1 MSKIKKYFI
10 GFAAI
15 VLILALV
22 ANTPVD
28 AKSKYRTNT
37 TGLAKPAALS
47 AEQFDGNTIAC
58 WMENIGLIV
67 SQNVTG
73 GSGMEW
79 PKGSNKTIDYAS
91 GLWMLGK
98 TAAGEIRSASSE
110 YSSEFQPGQILASGA
125 PANPDDPKYRIYKI
139 NSDGSGDWD
148 VWPFDQGAPALK
160 KKDGSDS
167 LNATGKKIPQ
177 IIGDQTLFWVMNDG
191 NLANHGNLFQT
202 NVMNVEQQILVFGYN
217 TTNPL
222 GNIMFVKW
230 TVINKSNMNYDS
242 VYVAVWDD
250 PDLGDAS
257 DDLVGCNIDLGL
269 GYCYNG
275 GPVDATYGTTPP
287 ALGFD
292 FFQGPEVDG
301 EYLKMTSFIY
311 YWNGAPDPFGD
322 PEDALQA
329 YNFMKGL
336 RSDGTSYT
344 DDEGNVSRFV
354 FNGDPV
360 TQSGWL
366 DSNPADRRFLM
377 SSGPFQLKSGDT
389 QEIVGAKIIAPG
401 TDNLAAVNA
410 LLFFDEFAQTAFDNN
425 FDLPVPPA
433 PVLEG
438 VGLDGE
444 VVLKWQDA
452 GKKYKTIEAYD
463 FKGYKFEGYNIYQG
477 ESGTGPWKLIK
488 TIDLVNEFGIVFDNT
503 YDAGTGMV
511 LEKPVTFG
519 SNTGISREYKV
530 ASDVISGLP
539 FYNYKAYYF
548 AVTSYAIN
556 PDISPKV
563 VESGQIALAV
573 YPSEPALGQELHNN
587 YADVVAV
594 NHISGN
600 SDAKVTPYVVDPTKV
615 IDAAYLVKFGRDV
628 RAINATTTKVDEYWH
643 LYRDGN
649 RVVSYNRNFS
659 NDEDY
664 PIIDGIKWKVSGSFA
679 EPLDFS
685 KMIVTPEDNEDNYDI
700 DSYLASGFS
709 EFSAAAWDVYGLGH
723 TDVATL
729 QRDFELRFTG
739 VMSDDGLSVVSG
751 GQMATFEGA
760 RQYDMANHPLNPNP
774 GVSEPFLVR
783 IPFEVWDVEDPD
795 NPRQINFSIYDR
807 GQANPAADDFTVFDL
822 DARMY
827 TCTFSS
833 DYDEELHIPGDDPD
847 ATWNLVFW
855 KASWKAGDVLRFVYD
870 NPIVAGTDVFKVTPK
885 GFTKSD
891 NEIAKENIDKINAVP
906 NPYFGWNPAERVPT
920 TRIMRITNLPQSG
933 ATIRIFDLAGN
944 LVKVIDDAARS
955 SQGTLNSSHAE
966 WDLRNSADVPVA
978 SGMYIAH
985 IDIPGVGEKVLK
997 LAVINRDERLIYF

>member
-1 MSKIKKYFI
+1 MSKITKVFI

-15 VLILALV
+15 VLILALI
-22 ANTPVD
+22 ANTPID
-28 AKSKYRTNT
+28 AKSKYKTNA
-37 TGLAKPAALS
+37 TGLAKPAELS

-58 WMENIGLIV
+58 WMENTGLIV

-73 GSGMEW
+73 SSGMEW

-91 GLWMLGK
+91 GLWLFGK
-98 TAAGEIRSASSE
+98 TPSGEIRSASSE
-110 YSSEFQPGQILASGA
+110 YATEFQPGQILASGA
-125 PANPDDPKYRIYKI
+125 LSNPDDPKYRIYKI
-139 NSDGSGDWD
+139 NSDGTGDWD
-148 VWPFDQGAPALK
+148 VWPFDQGAPSV
-160 KKDGSDS
+160 KDKTGKDS
-167 LNATGKKIPQ
+167 LDTEGKKIPQ
-177 IIGDQTLFWVMNDG
+177 LIGDQTLFWVMNDG
-191 NLANHGNLFQT
+191 NLANHGNFMQT
-202 NVMNVEQQILVFGYN
+202 NVMNLEQQVLIFGYN
-217 TTNPL
+217 TANPL
-222 GNIMFVKW
+222 GNIMFIKW
-230 TVINKSNMNYDS
+230 NVVNKSSIDYDS

-257 DDLVGCNIDLGL
+257 DDLVGCDIELGM
-269 GYCYNG
+269 GFCYNG

-301 EYLKMTSFIY
+301 EYLPMTSFIY

-322 PEDALQA
+322 PEDAQQG

-336 RSDGTSYT
+336 RSDGTPYT
-344 DDEGNVSRFV
+344 DPDGNNSRFV

-366 DSNPADRRFLM
+366 DSKPDDRRFLM
-377 SSGPFQLKSGDT
+377 SSGPFQLKAGDT

-410 LLFFDEFAQTAFDNN
+410 LRFFDSFAQTAFDNN

-452 GKKYKTIEAYD
+452 GKRYQTIEGYD
-463 FKGYKFEGYNIYQG
+463 FKGYKFEGYNVYQG
-477 ESGTGPWKLIK
+477 ESVTGPWKLIK

-519 SNTGISREYKV
+519 SNTGMSREYRV
-530 ASDVISGLP
+530 SSDAIAGLP
-539 FYNYKAYYF
+539 FYNYKTYYF

-573 YPSEPALGQELHNN
+573 NPSAPALGQELHYE
-587 YADVVAV
+587 YAELVEV
-594 NHISGN
+594 NHVSGS
-600 SDAKVTPYVVDPTKV
+600 SDAKVVPVVVDPTRT
-615 IDAAYLVKFGRDV
+615 IDAIYEVVFGRQES
-628 RAINATTTKVDEYWH
+628 ASKVDEYWH
-643 LYRDGN
+643 LLRNGN
-649 RVVSYNRNFS
+649 RAISFNRNFS
-659 NDEDY
+659 GDEDY
-664 PIIDGIKWKVSGSFA
+664 PIVDGIKWRVSGSFA

-685 KMIVTPEDNEDNYDI
+685 KFIVTPEGNADNYDI
-700 DSYLASGFS
+700 DSYFVNHWS

-723 TDVATL
+723 TDVETL
-729 QRDFELRFTG
+729 QRDFEFRFTG

-751 GQMATFEGA
+751 GQLATFEGA
-760 RQYDMANHPLNPNP
+760 RQYDIATHPLNPNP
-774 GVSEPFLVR
+774 GVAEPFLVR

-795 NPRQINFSIYDR
+795 NPRQVNYSIYDR
-807 GQANPAADDFTVFDL
+807 GQADPTAADFTVFDL
-822 DARMY
+822 DGRMY

-833 DYDEELHIPGDDPD
+833 DYDEQIHMPGEDPT
-847 ATWNLVFW
+847 ATWNLVTW
-855 KASWKAGDVLRFVYD
+855 EVSWSPGDVVKFVYD
-870 NPIVAGTDVFKVTPK
+870 NPIVAGTDVFKVTPI
-885 GFTKSD
+885 GFTKNSK
-891 NEIAKENIDKINAVP
+891 AVARGNIDKINAVP
-906 NPYFGWNPAERVPT
+906 NPYFSWNPAERTPT
-920 TRIMRITNLPQSG
+920 TRIMRITNLPPSG

-944 LVKVIDDAARS
+944 LVTVIDDAVRS
-955 SQGTLNSSHAE
+955 NQGTLNSSFAE
-966 WDLRNSADVPVA
+966 WNLRNSSDVPVA

-985 IDIPGVGEKVLK
+985 IEVPGVGEKTLK
-997 LAVINRDERLIYF
+997 LAVINRDERLLYF